1 MITVLRRLAGGLL
14 GAGLLLGAAASWRVL
29 DAAGHLQVNGR
40 MKLAGLTAPVKVLR
54 DELGVPYIFAQNTPD
69 LIRAQG
75 FVTAQH
81 RLMQMEL
88 FRATWRGELAATFGP
103 EALPS
108 DIRMRVWGIQRN
120 GVAHAEK
127 LSEASRAWLQAYV
140 DGVNAY
146 IADHTADHPFELKL
160 AGLTPTPWQ
169 VADLVALVHYVNYT
183 HATNFKSEVVGQ
195 MLIDKLGVERAL
207 AIAPLSTSPDRT
219 PDRAARSTSDVT
231 PGPVPGVA
239 QSPSG
244 ESLASAPAA
253 YAANLGL
260 QWSQLTVAPET
271 LNHQGLGSNNWAVGP
286 GRSQSGKAMVVNDP
300 HLDNRILPGTWH
312 PVGLFAPGIQAVGA
326 ALPGVP
332 GIMVGRTAHVAF
344 GVTNAYGD
352 VQDLYVET
360 LDPAN
365 PAHYL
370 DGGKSVPFATKA
382 ETIRI
387 KDKAAPGGV
396 REHALTVRFTRRGPV
411 VTDHEGLGPKGQHVL
426 SLRTTANELRPPV
439 LGVEGLLTAP
449 DAQAF
454 DREVQKMDLM
464 LFNFVFG
471 DDQGNIGHRASGAV
485 PIRNG
490 ADGGFPRKPRADGTD
505 DWTGY
510 IPKDRM
516 PGMANPSRAWVGTAN
531 HDTRPDN
538 FPWYYTTY
546 VAPDYR
552 YRRMAEVLNQG
563 KHMTVADHWALMA
576 DDRNLQSDVL
586 RTTMVAALKGDPQ
599 HDDLARL
606 LEKWNGVDR
615 ADQAAPLIYQALYR
629 EVALATF
636 RDELG
641 DELAHSML
649 STWYYWQQRFDAL
662 VAQPDNPWF
671 DDITTPARSENL
683 RDLIRLA
690 AYRVRTE
697 LVAAQGPDASQ
708 WRWGKAHTL
717 HFVSPLRR
725 KGAGQSLVGGF
736 GLERPGSGDTLNRG
750 VYDFMQPYAVK
761 FFASMRVV
769 VDFGVPDRI
778 DAVLAGGVSER
789 HFQRNQADQAHA
801 WANGERRSWW
811 FTPEQ
816 AEAHAR
822 SRVELFF
829 DK

>member
-1 MITVLRRLAGGLL
+1 MMSLLGRLAGGLL
-14 GAGLLLGAAASWRVL
+14 GLVLLLGAVASWRVM

-103 EALPS
+103 DALAS
-108 DIRMRVWGIQRN
+108 DIRMRVLGVQRN
-120 GVAHAEK
+120 GQAHAKK
-127 LSEASRAWLQAYV
+127 LSDASRAWLQAYV

-146 IADHTADHPFELKL
+146 IADHAADHPFELKL
-160 AGLTPTPWQ
+160 AGLVPTPWQ
-169 VADLVALVHYVNYT
+169 VSDLVALVHYVNYT
-183 HATNFKSEVVGQ
+183 HATNFKAEVLGQ
-195 MLIDKLGVERAL
+195 MLIDKLGAERAAML
-207 AIAPLSTSPDRT
+207 APLTTSPDRSGGAT
-219 PDRAARSTSDVT
+219 QAAAAGVQ
-231 PGPVPGVA
+231 GGVA
-239 QSPSG
+239 TAVSADQPS
-244 ESLASAPAA
+244 LIAAPAA
-253 YAANLGL
+253 HAEALGL
-260 QWSQLTVAPET
+260 QWSRLTVAPET

-326 ALPGVP
+326 ALPGMP

-360 LDPAN
+360 IDPAN

-370 DGGKSVPFATKA
+370 DGGKSVPFGVVT

-387 KDKAAPGGV
+387 KDKAAPGGQ
-396 REHALTVRFTRRGPV
+396 REHALKVRYTRRGPV

-426 SLRTTANELRPPV
+426 SLRTIGNEVHAPV
-439 LGVEGLLTAP
+439 LGIEGLLTAA
-449 DAQAF
+449 DTRAF

-471 DDQGNIGHRASGAV
+471 DDQGNIGHRATGAV

-490 ADGGFPRKPRADGTD
+490 ADGGFPRKPRADGAD

-516 PGMANPSRAWVGTAN
+516 PGMANPARAWVGTAN

-538 FPWYYTTY
+538 YPWYYTNY

-552 YRRMAEVLNQG
+552 YRRMTEVLSQG
-563 KHMTVADHWALMA
+563 KGMTVADHWALMR

-586 RTTMVAALKGDPQ
+586 RTALVSALKGDPQ
-599 HDDLARL
+599 HGDLAQL
-606 LEKWNGVDR
+606 LEKWDGVDR
-615 ADQAAPLIYQALYR
+615 ADQAAPLVYQAFYR
-629 EVALATF
+629 EVAWATF

-641 DELAHSML
+641 DDLAKDML

-662 VAQPDNPWF
+662 LAQPGNAWF
-671 DDITTPARSENL
+671 DDVTTTARVESL
-683 RDLIRLA
+683 PDLIRLA

-697 LVAAQGPDASQ
+697 LTAAQGPDVNQ

-717 HFVSPLRR
+717 NFVSPLRR

-736 GLERPGSGDTLNRG
+736 GLERPGSGETLNRG
-750 VYDFMQPYAVK
+750 VYDFAQPYAVK
-761 FFASMRVV
+761 FFASMQVV

-789 HFQRNQADQAHA
+789 HFQRNQIDQAHA
-801 WANGERRSWW
+801 WAKGERRSWW

-816 AEAHAR
+816 AKAHAHNQ
-822 SRVELFF
+822 VELFS